1 MEGSFRMN
9 FEFTENGLREKIR
22 RALIETDKKEKRGK
36 EYANLNVF
44 LAIIREV
51 EYEYIYAMDK
61 LTTHNWLWRL
71 LRFFKLLPDRTIKDF
86 LYTNGEYLNT
96 REKIRYRVIKDKF
109 EKRPTDVGLNNNNNE
124 VFNIEEDSME
134 EKDRTEEMAG
144 SDGQDNR
151 EPPAPE
157 EPAHEVTQSP
167 PETVEEVSA
176 EPEPEVTGP
185 GTGVAPPPNAAPE
198 EAKPE

>member
-1 MEGSFRMN
+1 MN

-109 EKRPTDVGLNNNNNE
+109 EKRPTDVGLNNHNNE
-124 VFNIEEDSME
+124 VLNIEEDSME
-134 EKDRTEEMAG
+134 EKDRTE
-144 SDGQDNR
+144 
-151 EPPAPE
+151 
-157 EPAHEVTQSP
+157 VIQSP
-167 PETVEEVSA
+167 QRVAEVDKVLSERTETVERVSA